1 MSKKLEEQ
9 ELKELQGAINKI
21 NEIQVQIGGIELQK
35 QDLVL
40 FGAEAKKELK
50 EIQASLEKTYGQVSI
65 DIQTGDIQENESD
78 S

>member
-21 NEIQVQIGGIELQK
+21 NEIQIQIRGVELQK

-40 FGAEAKKELK
+40 FGAEAGRGLTR
-50 EIQASLEKTYGQVSI
+50 IASSRGKGGGTSHL
-65 DIQTGDIQENESD
+65 
-78 S
+78 

>member
-50 EIQASLEKTYGQVSI
+50 EIQASLEKTYGQVFI